1 MSHLTPWVRSVSLTA
16 VSGVCSISGLGL
28 GIIRRLWWAWE
39 WRMERPEYLWWINSQ
54 VLVWGGHYTDID
66 TWCRQLFEFG
76 LNLHFKQKTI
86 DFILKIYSF
95 YVVLIFIQHYQQSA
109 INIEKCWLPVCVF
122 LTMKFSS
129 FLLDIITWLTEHHW
143 VWGLLQTRAFCTRK
157 IRIWLLAADHLSVWE
172 TT

>member
-1 MSHLTPWVRSVSLTA
+1 MSHLTPWVRSVSPKA

-39 WRMERPEYLWWINSQ
+39 WRMEREEYLWWINSQ

-66 TWCRQLFEFG
+66 TGYRQQCEFG
-76 LNLHFKQKTI
+76 LEIKRKQLVL
-86 DFILKIYSF
+86 LKINLDIISF
-95 YVVLIFIQHYQQSA
+95 QSVNQQSA
-109 INIEKCWLPVCVF
+109 INIENCWLPVCVF

-129 FLLDIITWLTEHHW
+129 FLLDIIIWLTEHHW